1 MKSTSKNDIIA
12 EYLEVD
18 YIETQNTKGQTD
30 SYSENMRKLSS
41 IVSKMDKR
49 PKCFIR
55 TFGCQQNVS
64 DSERVAGMMGECG
77 YSMTAQPDDADLIV
91 FNTCA
96 VREHAEDRVFGNVG
110 ELKKFKRSNP
120 KLIIAVG
127 GCMVQQKHIADKLKK
142 SYPYVDVIFN
152 TNKLEELPFELFQ
165 HLESSKTIVAET
177 SDQYEIFENL
187 PIKRDRQFRAYIPV
201 MFGCDNYCTYCI
213 VPFVRGRERS
223 RASAE
228 ILREC
233 KKAVNDGYRDIMLL
247 GQNVN
252 SYGKGLDEDI
262 NFSKLLQM
270 INAIDGDF
278 TIRFMTSHPKD
289 ATHELF
295 DTIAECEKISKQIH
309 LPVQSGSDR
318 ILLEMNRRY
327 TSEDYMKLI
336 DYAKSKIP
344 GVSFTS
350 DIIVGFPGET
360 QRDFDDTVKLIKRVG
375 FNSLFTFIY
384 SKREGTKAALM
395 PDSTDHKTKADRL
408 NSLTALQ
415 DEITEEH
422 EKQYVGQCFRALAVE
437 KIGDRQFDA
446 RLDNNSAV
454 TVEGECELF
463 QFCDIVITERTK
475 KRLFGKVIK

>member
-1 MKSTSKNDIIA
+1 
-12 EYLEVD
+12 
-18 YIETQNTKGQTD
+18 
-30 SYSENMRKLSS
+30 
-41 IVSKMDKR
+41 
-49 PKCFIR
+49 
-55 TFGCQQNVS
+55 
-64 DSERVAGMMGECG
+64 
-77 YSMTAQPDDADLIV
+77 
-91 FNTCA
+91 
-96 VREHAEDRVFGNVG
+96 
-110 ELKKFKRSNP
+110 
-120 KLIIAVG
+120 
-127 GCMVQQKHIADKLKK
+127 
-142 SYPYVDVIFN
+142 
-152 TNKLEELPFELFQ
+152 
-165 HLESSKTIVAET
+165 
-177 SDQYEIFENL
+177 NL

-223 RASAE
+223 RASSE

-270 INAIDGDF
+270 INDMDGDF